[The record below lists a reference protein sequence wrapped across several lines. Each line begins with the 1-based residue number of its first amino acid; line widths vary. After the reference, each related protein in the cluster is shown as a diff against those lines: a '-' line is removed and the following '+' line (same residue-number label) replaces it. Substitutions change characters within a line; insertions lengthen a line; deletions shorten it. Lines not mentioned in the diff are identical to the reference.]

1 MSSKNKPAN
10 KTARWNIRDA
20 HRTDHYERRP
30 LSDIPNAAAVGI
42 LSDPVQKIARAVR
55 KSISEGRGACVLY
68 PNTKPPTDF
77 AVKALVKL
85 SRLPLERLI
94 RERNRTARRASSAMY
109 LARTC
114 SLGGKSRTNY
124 ENLQHHYLA
133 YLKQVVAELITR
145 GRQPALIG

>member
-1 MSSKNKPAN
+1 MSQKNKRIN
-10 KTARWNIRDA
+10 KTNRRNDRRAYS
-20 HRTDHYERRP
+20 TDNLERSP

-42 LSDPVQKIARAVR
+42 LSDPVQKITRAVR

-68 PNTKPPTDF
+68 PNTTAPTDF

-94 RERNRTARRASSAMY
+94 RERSRTARRASSAMY

-114 SLGGKSRTNY
+114 SLGGKSRANY
-124 ENLQHHYLA
+124 ENLQYHYLA
-133 YLKQVVAELITR
+133 YLKQVVAELGTR
-145 GRQPALIG
+145 GVKPALIG